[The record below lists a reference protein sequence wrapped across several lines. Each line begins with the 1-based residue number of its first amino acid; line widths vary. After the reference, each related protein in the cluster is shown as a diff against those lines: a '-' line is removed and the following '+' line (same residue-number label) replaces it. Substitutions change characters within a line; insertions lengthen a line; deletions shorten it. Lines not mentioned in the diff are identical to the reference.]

1 MIEVDQKYKDLFN
14 EYGGKSI
21 KLTFFKDEYNAL
33 YPSETL
39 YPSDTLYPAEMS
51 EDSIA
56 FEITDDSVRT
66 DTLSIT
72 ESLTTDENLSFGDCE
87 ASQFEITVSG
97 LDRDIS
103 GKEFLASESFG
114 DYTLSLGLY
123 TVDSTPKQEDRD
135 TRKIIAYDRMKRFD
149 CDVSGWY
156 NTLEFPMTQKELR
169 DSLCAFV
176 GVAQEDADLINDD
189 IQIEKTIQPST
200 LNGRDFLRY
209 ICQINGVFGN
219 INKSGKLRYISIP
232 KSDDILS
239 EVKIYQSAESEEYSV
254 PDIDTVRIREEE
266 GDIGASSSGDGN
278 NVYIIEG
285 NPLVYGKSTSE
296 LVEIANRIK
305 NVVSNLSY
313 VPANIVT
320 NGDPWREVG
329 DRIKVTTSD
338 GTINMIVMSRV
349 FTGIQGAMDDLSS
362 TGSQELS
369 QPFNVSSEIIQ
380 LKGLSAILKR
390 TIEEVSNELTNLE
403 EETTSKFTQTAA
415 QISAEV
421 ERATAAENTL
431 SGRITVEAGR
441 ITAEVTAR
449 KNGEV
454 QLQSQIT
461 QTATQIRSEVSN
473 VKEGLQSQITQT
485 ATEIRSEVTDSVN
498 GLSSRITQNTNQIA
512 LKVSKGEVSSQI
524 SVESG
529 GVNITGNRFSWSA
542 TNSSMTADGTL
553 TCENIKAT
561 NGQFSGSITGSSI
574 TGSTIEIGPFSV
586 DEGAVYMGDFY
597 ISSDGSNI
605 FRSNDGN
612 FSIEMILNHGDNE
625 YYPSIKMNTTSG
637 EMEIANGQIINAY
650 SIEAGYVNA
659 DISNR
664 YSQFYDIYLGKSW
677 WDGWSITETVQ
688 DLWEQVDSL
697 SDETEKDNITDIDE
711 EEAMAIVLGSRP
723 VSFQYKRDGKWSIGM
738 IAQEVEALE
747 DDEEIYFPL
756 VRTDRRS
763 GKYCINYTGYIPL
776 LIATI
781 KNMQNQINEMKGT
794 Q

>member
-21 KLTFFKDEYNAL
+21 KLTFFKDEYYAL

-103 GKEFLASESFG
+103 GKEFLVSESFG

-305 NVVSNLSY
+305 NVVSGLSY

-403 EETTSKFTQTAA
+403 EETTSKFVQTAA

-431 SGRITVEAGR
+431 SGRITVEADR

-461 QTATQIRSEVSN
+461 QTATQIKTEISD
-473 VKEGLQSQITQT
+473 VKKGLQSQITQT
-485 ATEIRSEVTDSVN
+485 ATEIRSEVTDTAN

-553 TCENIKAT
+553 TCKNIKST
-561 NGQFSGSITGSSI
+561 NGRFSGDITGSSI
-574 TGSTIEIGPFSV
+574 TGSTIEIGPFYVDESEIALGDFLVSV
-586 DEGAVYMGDFY
+586 DSSYQFRSTNGTVSLETSNTPGGSVATLILQNESGSDYAEIQGGNPTFSGIVSCKAVYDTAK
-597 ISSDGSNI
+597 S
-605 FRSNDGN
+605 
-612 FSIEMILNHGDNE
+612 
-625 YYPSIKMNTTSG
+625 
-637 EMEIANGQIINAY
+637 
-650 SIEAGYVNA
+650 
-659 DISNR
+659 
-664 YSQFYDIYLGKSW
+664 YSQFYDIYPGKSW
-677 WDGWSITETVQ
+677 WDGWSLTETVQ

-697 SDETEKDNITDIDE
+697 SDETEKDNITNIDE
-711 EEAMAIVLGSRP
+711 EEAMAIILGSRP

-747 DDEEIYFPL
+747 DEEEIYFPL

-781 KNMQNQINEMKGT
+781 KNIQNQINEMKGT

>member
-21 KLTFFKDEYNAL
+21 KLTFFKDEYYAL

-87 ASQFEITVSG
+87 ASQFEVTVSG
-97 LDRDIS
+97 LDRDIF
-103 GKEFLASESFG
+103 GKEFLVSESFG

-219 INKSGKLRYISIP
+219 INKSGRLRYISIP

-296 LVEIANRIK
+296 LVEIANKIK
-305 NVVSNLSY
+305 NAVSGLSY

-403 EETTSKFTQTAA
+403 EETTSKFVQTAA

-431 SGRITVEAGR
+431 SGRITVEADR

-449 KNGEV
+449 KKGEV

-485 ATEIRSEVTDSVN
+485 ATEIRSEVTNSVN

-553 TCENIKAT
+553 TCKNIKAT
-561 NGQFSGSITGSSI
+561 NGRFSGNITGSSI
-574 TGSTIEIGPFSV
+574 TGSTIEIGPFYVDESEIALGDFFVSV
-586 DEGAVYMGDFY
+586 DSSYQFRSTNGTVSLETSNTPGGSVATLILRNESGSNYAEIQGGNPTFSGIVSCKAVYDTAK
-597 ISSDGSNI
+597 N
-605 FRSNDGN
+605 
-612 FSIEMILNHGDNE
+612 
-625 YYPSIKMNTTSG
+625 
-637 EMEIANGQIINAY
+637 
-650 SIEAGYVNA
+650 
-659 DISNR
+659 
-664 YSQFYDIYLGKSW
+664 YSQFYDIYPGKSW
-677 WDGWSITETVQ
+677 WDGWSLTETVQ

-697 SDETEKDNITDIDE
+697 SDETEKDNITNIDE
-711 EEAMAIVLGSRP
+711 EEAMAIILGSRP

-747 DDEEIYFPL
+747 DEEEIYFPL

>member
-103 GKEFLASESFG
+103 GKEFLVSESFG

-169 DSLCAFV
+169 DSLCTFV
-176 GVAQEDADLINDD
+176 GVMQEDADLINDD

-219 INKSGKLRYISIP
+219 INKSGRLRYISIP

-305 NVVSNLSY
+305 NVVSGLSY

-403 EETTSKFTQTAA
+403 EETTSKFLQTAA

-431 SGRITVEAGR
+431 SGRITVEADR
-441 ITAEVTAR
+441 ITAEVIAR
-449 KNGEV
+449 QNGEV
-454 QLQSQIT
+454 Q
-461 QTATQIRSEVSN
+461 
-473 VKEGLQSQITQT
+473 LQSQITQT

-561 NGQFSGSITGSSI
+561 NGQFSGNITGSSI

-586 DEGAVYMGDFY
+586 DEDAVYMGDFY

-664 YSQFYDIYLGKSW
+664 YSQFYDIDLGKSW
-677 WDGWSITETVQ
+677 WDGWSLTETVQ

-747 DDEEIYFPL
+747 DEEEIYFPL

-781 KNMQNQINEMKGT
+781 KNMQNQINEIKGT

>member
-21 KLTFFKDEYNAL
+21 KLTFFKDEYYAL

-103 GKEFLASESFG
+103 GKEFLVSESFG

-156 NTLEFPMTQKELR
+156 NLLEFPVTIKELR

-296 LVEIANRIK
+296 LVEIANKIK
-305 NVVSNLSY
+305 NAVSGLSY

-403 EETTSKFTQTAA
+403 EETTSKFVQTAA

-431 SGRITVEAGR
+431 SGRITVEADR

-461 QTATQIRSEVSN
+461 QTAT
-473 VKEGLQSQITQT
+473 
-485 ATEIRSEVTDSVN
+485 EIRYEVTDSVN

-553 TCENIKAT
+553 TCKNIKAT
-561 NGQFSGSITGSSI
+561 NGQFSGNITGSSITGGNITGSSI
-574 TGSTIEIGPFSV
+574 TGSTIEIGPFYV
-586 DEGAVYMGDFY
+586 DESEIALGDFLVSVNSSYQFRSTNGTVSLETSNTPGGSVATLILRNESGSNYAEIQGGNPTFSGIVRCKAVYDTAK
-597 ISSDGSNI
+597 S
-605 FRSNDGN
+605 
-612 FSIEMILNHGDNE
+612 
-625 YYPSIKMNTTSG
+625 
-637 EMEIANGQIINAY
+637 
-650 SIEAGYVNA
+650 
-659 DISNR
+659 
-664 YSQFYDIYLGKSW
+664 YSQFYDIYPGKSW

-747 DDEEIYFPL
+747 DEEEIYFPL

-781 KNMQNQINEMKGT
+781 KNIQNQINEMKGT

>member
-21 KLTFFKDEYNAL
+21 KLTFFKDEYYAL

-219 INKSGKLRYISIP
+219 INKYGRLRYISIP

-296 LVEIANRIK
+296 LVEIANKIK
-305 NVVSNLSY
+305 NAVSGLSY

-403 EETTSKFTQTAA
+403 EETTSKFVQTAA

-431 SGRITVEAGR
+431 SGRITVEADR

-449 KNGEV
+449 QKGEV
-454 QLQSQIT
+454 Q
-461 QTATQIRSEVSN
+461 
-473 VKEGLQSQITQT
+473 LQSQITQT
-485 ATEIRSEVTDSVN
+485 ATEIRSEVTDTAN

-553 TCENIKAT
+553 TCKNIKAT
-561 NGQFSGSITGSSI
+561 NGQFSGNITGSSI

-586 DEGAVYMGDFY
+586 DEDAVYMGDFY

-612 FSIEMILNHGDNE
+612 FSIEMILNHGNNE
-625 YYPSIKMNTTSG
+625 YYPSITMNTIRG
-637 EMEIANGQIINAY
+637 EMTITNGQIINAY
-650 SIEAGYVNA
+650 SIEAGSVNA
-659 DISNR
+659 DTSNR
-664 YSQFYDIYLGKSW
+664 YSSFYDIYLGKSW

-697 SDETEKDNITDIDE
+697 SDETEKDNITDIAE

-747 DDEEIYFPL
+747 DKEEIYFPL